1 MGRNAIAAMA
11 LLALSLP
18 IAGCGGGMGLAV
30 GVATRVAGTGG
41 AYADWKASAPPIAP
55 HSGRLFVY
63 APNRQ
68 MSVWTSDWATGGEY
82 VFDVDRDVCDVIG
95 DSFAYLDLPPGAYWV
110 SASDIKK
117 FPGGFQ
123 KGKYAV
129 TVKIVRG
136 QSTFVRID
144 PVAGQATLVTV
155 GGPAA
160 RPVVVGRATA
170 EAEMAKLPLDTHVAS
185 FPCKPRAAEDRG
197 S

>member
-1 MGRNAIAAMA
+1 
-11 LLALSLP
+11 
-18 IAGCGGGMGLAV
+18 MGLAV
-30 GVATRVAGTGG
+30 GAATRVAGTGR
-41 AYADWKASAPPIAP
+41 AYADWKASAPPIPP
-55 HSGRLFVY
+55 HAGRLFVY

-68 MSVWTSDWATGGEY
+68 MSVWTSVWATGGEY
-82 VFDVDRDVCDVIG
+82 VFDVDRDVCDVSATVSPI
-95 DSFAYLDLPPGAYWV
+95 SIFSPGIYSV

-123 KGKYAV
+123 ESRYAV
-129 TVKIVRG
+129 TVKVVQG

-144 PVAGQATLVTV
+144 PVAGQSTLVTV

-197 S
+197 PSRPSELESA

>member
-1 MGRNAIAAMA
+1 
-11 LLALSLP
+11 
-18 IAGCGGGMGLAV
+18 MGLAV

-41 AYADWKASAPPIAP
+41 AYADWKASAPPIPP
-55 HSGRLFVY
+55 HAGRLFVY

-82 VFDVDRDVCDVIG
+82 VFDVNRDVCDVIG
-95 DSFAYLDLPPGAYWV
+95 DSFAFLDLPPGAYSV

-129 TVKIVRG
+129 TVRVVQG

-160 RPVVVGRATA
+160 RPVVVSRATA

-185 FPCKPRAAEDRG
+185 FPCKPRAAEDR
-197 S
+197 SA